1 MYTLLQLLLSCDSTT
16 TLKQSIVWPMGIFD
30 NFFGKK
36 TEDKADETENTP
48 EQINMACAALMLE
61 VAEADYVDDPAETRT
76 ILRALESEL
85 NLKKAEVGALLA
97 RAKSETEGATD
108 LFPYTHLIN
117 QRCAREQKCAI
128 LTAMWRV
135 AMADGNLDKYED
147 QLLRRMTNLLRLDH
161 SDFIAAKQAARP
173 KED

>member
-1 MYTLLQLLLSCDSTT
+1 
-16 TLKQSIVWPMGIFD
+16 MGIFD

-61 VAEADYVDDPAETRT
+61 VAEADYVDDPAETKA

-85 NLKKAEVGALLA
+85 NLNRAEVSALLT

-135 AMADGNLDKYED
+135 AFADGNLDMYEEHLIRRVTE
-147 QLLRRMTNLLRLDH
+147 LLHLDH
-161 SDFIAAKQAARP
+161 ADFIAAKQAARP
-173 KED
+173 REH

>member
-1 MYTLLQLLLSCDSTT
+1 
-16 TLKQSIVWPMGIFD
+16 MGVFD
-30 NFFGKK
+30 NFFGDKTGDK
-36 TEDKADETENTP
+36 STETEDTQK
-48 EQINMACAALMLE
+48 QINMACAALLLE
-61 VAEADYVDDPAETRT
+61 VAEADYVDDPNETRT

-85 NLKKAEVGALLA
+85 NLKQSEVSALLA

-135 AMADGNLDKYED
+135 AFADGNLDMYEEHLIRRVTE
-147 QLLRRMTNLLRLDH
+147 LLHLDH
-161 SDFIAAKQAARP
+161 SDFIDAKQTARP
-173 KED
+173 KEY

>member
-1 MYTLLQLLLSCDSTT
+1 
-16 TLKQSIVWPMGIFD
+16 MGIFD
-30 NFFGKK
+30 NIFGKQK
-36 TEDKADETENTP
+36 EDRVNETQDTP
-48 EQINMACAALMLE
+48 EQINMACAALLLE

-85 NLKKAEVGALLA
+85 NLKRAEVSALLA

-117 QRCAREQKCAI
+117 QRCGREQKCAI

-147 QLLRRMTNLLRLDH
+147 QLLRRVTNLLRLDH

-173 KED
+173 KEN

>member
-1 MYTLLQLLLSCDSTT
+1 
-16 TLKQSIVWPMGIFD
+16 MGIFE
-30 NFFGKK
+30 NFFDKK
-36 TEDKADETENTP
+36 TDDNAPDSEDTP

-61 VAEADYVDDPAETRT
+61 VAEADYADDPAETRT

-85 NLKKAEVGALLA
+85 NLKRAEVSTLLE

-135 AMADGNLDKYED
+135 AMADGVLDKYED
-147 QLLRRMTNLLRLDH
+147 QVLRRITELLRLEH

-173 KED
+173 SEE

>member
-1 MYTLLQLLLSCDSTT
+1 MNGASSTFQQAQLTL
-16 TLKQSIVWPMGIFD
+16 WPMGIFD
-30 NFFGKK
+30 NIFGKQK
-36 TEDKADETENTP
+36 EARTNETEDTP
-48 EQINMACAALMLE
+48 EQINMACAALLLE
-61 VAEADYVDDPAETRT
+61 VAEADYADDPAETEA

-85 NLKKAEVGALLA
+85 NLNRAEVSALLA

-117 QRCAREQKCAI
+117 QRCGREQKCAI

-147 QLLRRMTNLLRLDH
+147 QLLRRVTNLLRLDH

>member
-1 MYTLLQLLLSCDSTT
+1 
-16 TLKQSIVWPMGIFD
+16 MGIFD
-30 NFFGKK
+30 NIFGKQK
-36 TEDKADETENTP
+36 EDRVNETEDTP
-48 EQINMACAALMLE
+48 EQINRACAALLLE
-61 VAEADYVDDPAETRT
+61 VAEADYVDDPAETEA
-76 ILRALESEL
+76 ILRALENEL
-85 NLKKAEVGALLA
+85 NLNRAEVSALLA

-117 QRCAREQKCAI
+117 QRCGREQKCAI

-147 QLLRRMTNLLRLDH
+147 QLLRRVTNLLRLDH

>member
-1 MYTLLQLLLSCDSTT
+1 MNGASSTFQQAQLTL
-16 TLKQSIVWPMGIFD
+16 WPMGNFD
-30 NFFGKK
+30 NFFGKQK
-36 TEDKADETENTP
+36 EARVNETEDTP
-48 EQINMACAALMLE
+48 EQINMACAALLLE
-61 VAEADYVDDPAETRT
+61 VAEADYVDDPAETEA

-85 NLKKAEVGALLA
+85 NLKQAEVSTLLE

-135 AMADGNLDKYED
+135 AFADGNLDMYEEHLIRRVTE
-147 QLLRRMTNLLRLDH
+147 LLHLDH
-161 SDFIAAKQAARP
+161 ADFIAAKQAARP
-173 KED
+173 KEH

>member
-1 MYTLLQLLLSCDSTT
+1 
-16 TLKQSIVWPMGIFD
+16 MGIFD
-30 NFFGKK
+30 NIFGKQK
-36 TEDKADETENTP
+36 EARTNETEDTP
-48 EQINMACAALMLE
+48 EQINMACAALLLE
-61 VAEADYVDDPAETRT
+61 VAEADYADDPAETEA

-85 NLKKAEVGALLA
+85 NLNRAEVSALLA

-135 AMADGNLDKYED
+135 AFADGNLDMYEEHLIRRVTE
-147 QLLRRMTNLLRLDH
+147 LLHLDH
-161 SDFIAAKQAARP
+161 TDFIAAKQAARP
-173 KED
+173 REH

>member
-1 MYTLLQLLLSCDSTT
+1 
-16 TLKQSIVWPMGIFD
+16 MGILD
-30 NFFGKK
+30 NIFGKQKEGRANK
-36 TEDKADETENTP
+36 TEDTP
-48 EQINMACAALMLE
+48 EQINMACAALLLE
-61 VAEADYVDDPAETRT
+61 VAEADYVDDPAETEA

-85 NLKKAEVGALLA
+85 NLKQAEVSALLA
-97 RAKSETEGATD
+97 RAKRETEGATD

-117 QRCAREQKCAI
+117 QRCGREQKCAI

-147 QLLRRMTNLLRLDH
+147 QLLRRVTNLLRLDH

>member
-1 MYTLLQLLLSCDSTT
+1 
-16 TLKQSIVWPMGIFD
+16 MGIFE
-30 NFFGKK
+30 NFFDKK
-36 TEDKADETENTP
+36 TDDNTP
-48 EQINMACAALMLE
+48 DSEDTPKQINMACAALMLE
-61 VAEADYVDDPAETRT
+61 VAEADYADDPAETRT

-85 NLKKAEVGALLA
+85 NLKRAEVSTLLE

-117 QRCAREQKCAI
+117 QRCGREQKCAI
-128 LTAMWRV
+128 LTTMWRV

-147 QLLRRMTNLLRLDH
+147 QLLRRVTNLLRLDH

-173 KED
+173 KEH

>member
-1 MYTLLQLLLSCDSTT
+1 MNGASSTFQQAQLTLWL
-16 TLKQSIVWPMGIFD
+16 MGIFD
-30 NFFGKK
+30 NFFGKQTEARANE
-36 TEDKADETENTP
+36 TEDTP
-48 EQINMACAALMLE
+48 EQINMACAALLLE
-61 VAEADYVDDPAETRT
+61 VAEADYADDPAETEA
-76 ILRALESEL
+76 ILRALEKEL
-85 NLKKAEVGALLA
+85 NLNRAEVSALLA

-147 QLLRRMTNLLRLDH
+147 QLLRRVTNLLRLDH

-173 KED
+173 KEH

>member
-1 MYTLLQLLLSCDSTT
+1 
-16 TLKQSIVWPMGIFD
+16 MGIFD
-30 NFFGKK
+30 NFFGKQK
-36 TEDKADETENTP
+36 EARANETEDTP
-48 EQINMACAALMLE
+48 EQINMACAALLLE
-61 VAEADYVDDPAETRT
+61 VAEADYVDDPAETET

-85 NLKKAEVGALLA
+85 NLNRAEVSALLA

-117 QRCAREQKCAI
+117 QRCGREQKCAI

-135 AMADGNLDKYED
+135 AFADGNLDMYEEHLIRRVTE
-147 QLLRRMTNLLRLDH
+147 LLHLDH
-161 SDFIAAKQAARP
+161 TDFIAAKQAARP